1 MDLNYKTV
9 NIFPVPVHQ
18 FDVNG
23 FSEIQDELID
33 YVYKMREKDPVGHT
47 ISNRRGWQSSCF
59 SLENEDDIL
68 QNFLTNCL
76 SEFPPIEKSIKL
88 FVSAWININPPE
100 AFNLKHNHPTSDLS
114 GVLWIKSQKDCGNII
129 FESKSG
135 LTITLDDSTDGT
147 GAGDLLKSAV
157 YMDGSA
163 TTTTYATGGATARG
177 FLELTAAGGGTIK
190 IEDGAQDTIVDN
202 GTTRIGFNSTNE
214 EGKTTSSGL
223 NVTTIEAASSSLAR
237 LDSAI
242 ETVSK
247 FRANFG
253 AFENRLDAAI
263 SNLTTQQINTDAA
276 RSRIE
281 DADFAGETSKLT
293 KAQILSQAATSMLA
307 QANASKNSLL
317 ALLQG

>member
-129 FESKSG
+129 FESPRSFATHQEIDSYTEDFKKNNNYFHSYYFPPTEGRIIVFPSHLEHFVDFNKSN
-135 LTITLDDSTDGT
+135 
-147 GAGDLLKSAV
+147 
-157 YMDGSA
+157 
-163 TTTTYATGGATARG
+163 
-177 FLELTAAGGGTIK
+177 
-190 IEDGAQDTIVDN
+190 ED
-202 GTTRIGFNSTNE
+202 RISVSFN
-214 EGKTTSSGL
+214 
-223 NVTTIEAASSSLAR
+223 IR
-237 LDSAI
+237 LSD
-242 ETVSK
+242 
-247 FRANFG
+247 
-253 AFENRLDAAI
+253 EN
-263 SNLTTQQINTDAA
+263 
-276 RSRIE
+276 
-281 DADFAGETSKLT
+281 
-293 KAQILSQAATSMLA
+293 
-307 QANASKNSLL
+307 
-317 ALLQG
+317 

>member
-1 MDLNYKTV
+1 MDLNYRT
-9 NIFPVPVHQ
+9 NIIFPVPIHQ

-129 FESKSG
+129 FDSPRSFATHQEIECYNEDFKENNNYFHSFSFNPIAGRLIVFPSHLEHHVDFNES
-135 LTITLDDSTDGT
+135 
-147 GAGDLLKSAV
+147 
-157 YMDGSA
+157 
-163 TTTTYATGGATARG
+163 
-177 FLELTAAGGGTIK
+177 E
-190 IEDGAQDTIVDN
+190 ED
-202 GTTRIGFNSTNE
+202 RISVSFN
-214 EGKTTSSGL
+214 
-223 NVTTIEAASSSLAR
+223 IR
-237 LDSAI
+237 LQ
-242 ETVSK
+242 K
-247 FRANFG
+247 
-253 AFENRLDAAI
+253 
-263 SNLTTQQINTDAA
+263 
-276 RSRIE
+276 
-281 DADFAGETSKLT
+281 
-293 KAQILSQAATSMLA
+293 
-307 QANASKNSLL
+307 
-317 ALLQG
+317 

>member
-114 GVLWIKSQKDCGNII
+114 GVLWIKSQKDCGNIV
-129 FESKSG
+129 F
-135 LTITLDDSTDGT
+135 DSPR
-147 GAGDLLKSAV
+147 SF
-157 YMDGSA
+157 A
-163 TTTTYATGGATARG
+163 THQEVECY
-177 FLELTAAGGGTIK
+177 
-190 IEDGAQDTIVDN
+190 IEDFKDNNNYFHSFSFEPVGGRLIVFPSHLDHHVEFN
-202 GTTRIGFNSTNE
+202 KSQEDRISVSFN
-214 EGKTTSSGL
+214 
-223 NVTTIEAASSSLAR
+223 IR
-237 LDSAI
+237 LSD
-242 ETVSK
+242 
-247 FRANFG
+247 
-253 AFENRLDAAI
+253 EN
-263 SNLTTQQINTDAA
+263 
-276 RSRIE
+276 
-281 DADFAGETSKLT
+281 
-293 KAQILSQAATSMLA
+293 
-307 QANASKNSLL
+307 
-317 ALLQG
+317 